1 MNNQLM
7 MTKVPESRSSFKTY
21 TYPLCCTQE
30 ESFAQE
36 DCLGIRLGIQ
46 QNKASSISNN
56 AFLKLDVEGGDC
68 DHPIEE
74 NGENMEDED
83 L

>member
-1 MNNQLM
+1 M

-21 TYPLCCTQE
+21 TYPLCVTQE
-30 ESFAQE
+30 AFAQE
-36 DCLGIRLGIQ
+36 DSLGLRLGIQ
-46 QNKASSISNN
+46 QNKASIISNN
-56 AFLKLDVEGGDC
+56 AFLKLDVEGGDS

-74 NGENMEDED
+74 NCEDMEDED